1 MTTPGRSGGTPR
13 WAPWAL
19 LALTLLAAC
28 GRFPFLT
35 AQDLWFDEVFSVVLA
50 SQDLAEL
57 LRRALADQTNPP
69 GFYVALWAWIHA
81 GGVEESWIR
90 ALPAL
95 AGTLTIPLVVLL
107 GRALG
112 QRWGTALTGG
122 LLAAASPLLLA
133 MSVEVRA
140 YAPLALLTT
149 GSLLLAVRL
158 RVAGGRAPRRAGLAL
173 ALVDGALVLLHY
185 FGALVVLARIVAAFV
200 DSRAEDP
207 AVRRHV
213 RTLAMVTGLPAALLL
228 AAWFAVV
235 LAASTGGAVGGNAS
249 WIPAPGTDA
258 FLGFGSLVVGTFGS
272 PAASWAVAL
281 ALLAATVVAGR
292 RPYAA
297 WLIVPFALPLL
308 IVLAAGAATGRSL
321 WVGRYLVVAL
331 PAALLLLAGLTAE
344 LGRSLPRPWRAA
356 TAALL
361 SAWAVAAGGI
371 ALFDGPAK
379 PPWSRIVP
387 ALAAGGP
394 VTVCV
399 NEPYVGLPLQYHAVR
414 ARVPVRVAE
423 LRECAPG
430 GGRAWVMLRPGTEA
444 SLAPLR
450 ERGARFGPARALGT
464 ELPPVLL
471 QRLEWAPEQPPEQP
485 PE

>member
-28 GRFPFLT
+28 WRFPFLT

-50 SQDLAEL
+50 SQDIPEL

-69 GFYVALWAWIHA
+69 GFYLALWGWMHV
-81 GGVEESWIR
+81 GGVEEWWIR
-90 ALPAL
+90 TLPAL
-95 AGTLTIPLVVLL
+95 AGTLTVPVVVLL

-112 QRWGTALTGG
+112 MRWGTALVGG
-122 LLAAASPLLLA
+122 LLAVVSPLLVT

-149 GSLLLAVRL
+149 LSLLLAVRA
-158 RVAGGRAPRRAGLAL
+158 RDGQAPGRRGAAL
-173 ALVDGALVLLHY
+173 ALGVVDGLLVLLHY
-185 FGALVVLARIVAAFV
+185 FGALVVVSRIIAAFV
-200 DSRAEDP
+200 DARGEAPDTRRRVRAQ
-207 AVRRHV
+207 
-213 RTLAMVTGLPAALLL
+213 AMTSALPAALLL
-228 AAWFAVV
+228 AAWFAIV
-235 LAASTGGAVGGNAS
+235 LSGSAGDSFGGNAA
-249 WIPAPGTDA
+249 WIPAPGA
-258 FLGFGSLVVGTFGS
+258 AALLGFGSLVVGTFGS
-272 PAASWAVAL
+272 ALGAWAIALVLVAAT
-281 ALLAATVVAGR
+281 LAAVR
-292 RPYAA
+292 RPRGT
-297 WLIVPFALPLL
+297 WLIVPFALPLIL
-308 IVLAAGAATGRSL
+308 VLVAGAITGRSL

-331 PAALLLLAGLTAE
+331 PAALLLLADLAAAM
-344 LGRSLPRPWRAA
+344 GRRLPAPWRAA
-356 TAALL
+356 PTALL
-361 SAWAVAAGGI
+361 AAWAVAAGGI
-371 ALFDGPAK
+371 ALSEGPAK

-414 ARVPVRVAE
+414 SRVPVRVAE

-430 GGRAWVMLRPGTEA
+430 IGRAWVMLRPGTES

-450 ERGARFGPARALGT
+450 ERGARPGVARSLGT
-464 ELPPVLL
+464 ELPPVTLK
-471 QRLEWAPEQPPEQP
+471 RLDWPRQ
-485 PE
+485 